1 MLRPS
6 NLFLYFFCQSKILH
20 VNIKIDNK
28 DIATTD
34 EDFAAIDEY
43 FTNEVDEVTID
54 GVTIDV
60 TNDGVTVD
68 DVVFLKWYVQLMK

>member
-1 MLRPS
+1 M
-6 NLFLYFFCQSKILH
+6 
-20 VNIKIDNK
+20 NITIDNK
-28 DIATTD
+28 YIATTD